1 MSSLASPTID
11 SKNNPSSEGPL
22 FDTPAVDVGDV
33 HIFSKDWTPNLF
45 NSNALSY
52 VSP

>member
-11 SKNNPSSEGPL
+11 SKNPSSEGPL